1 MYYFNCSESKAEE
14 KDADEDENDEKI
26 SVASDIES
34 REVRIDL
41 ARGEGNISSSSS
53 SSSEEEEEEEEEDS
67 DNEIGASKGY
77 ENDDLFEKLE
87 KDVTYIE
94 WASSTRLAICNLEWD
109 SLCAKDI
116 FVVLNSFTPDSGK
129 IQSVSVYRSDFGV
142 KYEEL
147 EKSGSGPAS
156 INLDELDSDDKM
168 FEFRIVFTF

>member
-1 MYYFNCSESKAEE
+1 MYNFDCSKSKPEE
-14 KDADEDENDEKI
+14 KDADDDENDENDEKSSI
-26 SVASDIES
+26 ASDSES

-53 SSSEEEEEEEEEDS
+53 SEEEEEDS
-67 DNEIGASKGY
+67 GNEFGASEGY
-77 ENDDLFEKLE
+77 QNDDLFEKLE
-87 KDVTYIE
+87 KDVTYVE
-94 WASSTRLAICNLEWD
+94 CASTRLAICNLEWD

-116 FVVLNSFTPDSGK
+116 FVVLNSFTPESGK